1 MLGQAKE
8 LTPPR
13 LQKLVDPTQ
22 SEAAML
28 NNTDDGSLAT
38 NLGLDPQLCV
48 RIASG
53 NAKAIGCSVPNTS
66 GSADMRIV
74 HLSGLDSL

>member
-1 MLGQAKE
+1 
-8 LTPPR
+8 
-13 LQKLVDPTQ
+13 LQKLVDPSQ
-22 SEAAML
+22 SEGAML
-28 NNTDDGSLAT
+28 NATDDGSLAT

-53 NAKAIGCSVPNTS
+53 AAKVIGCSVPNPS
-66 GSADMRIV
+66 GPADMRIV